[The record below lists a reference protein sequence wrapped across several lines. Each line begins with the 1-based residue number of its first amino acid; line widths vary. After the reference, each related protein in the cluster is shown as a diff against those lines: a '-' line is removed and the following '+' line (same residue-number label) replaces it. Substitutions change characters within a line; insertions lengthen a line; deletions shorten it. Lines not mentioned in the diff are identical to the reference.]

1 MYLGPKGLHSGPVPT
16 PFPRV
21 WWEWKVMVAVFS
33 STSPLD
39 CPINDFTRGAKEP
52 SLLIKNRN
60 SISGVTPKI
69 FFPTIDV
76 KEK

>member
-1 MYLGPKGLHSGPVPT
+1 
-16 PFPRV
+16 
-21 WWEWKVMVAVFS
+21 MVAVFS